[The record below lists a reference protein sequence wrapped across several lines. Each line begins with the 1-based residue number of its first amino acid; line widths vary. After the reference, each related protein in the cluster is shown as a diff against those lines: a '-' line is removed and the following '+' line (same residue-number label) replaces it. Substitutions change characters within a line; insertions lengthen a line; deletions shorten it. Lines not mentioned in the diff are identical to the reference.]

1 MNKKI
6 IVDTI
11 LKKIILNCVVKV
23 WPTGISPVAPGTVCS
38 ILSSSIGYLIN
49 INFGS
54 DVTLFIGIISG
65 FIGYYSTKIYIN
77 RVNKKD
83 PSEVVIDEFS
93 GQMIAT
99 SVAGLS
105 LVFNITAFILFRF
118 FDILKPG
125 IIGKAENIDGA
136 LGIMMDDWLAAIFAV
151 VILLF
156 FYMLGYIDYNWFL
169 I

>member
-1 MNKKI
+1 M
-6 IVDTI
+6 
-11 LKKIILNCVVKV
+11 KKIILNFIVKV
-23 WPTGISPVAPGTVCS
+23 WPAGNSPIAPGTVCS
-38 ILSSSIGYLIN
+38 ILASLIGYMIN

-54 DVTLFIGIISG
+54 DVTLIVGLMSG
-65 FIGYYSTKIYIN
+65 FIGYHTSKIYIN
-77 RVNKKD
+77 KVNKKD
-83 PSEVVIDEFS
+83 PSEVVINEFS

-99 SVAGLS
+99 SATGIS
-105 LVFNITAFILFRF
+105 PIFNITAFILFRF

-136 LGIMMDDWLAAIFAV
+136 LGIMMDDWLAGIFSA

-156 FYMLGYIDYNWFL
+156 FYIFGYIDYNWVL

>member
-1 MNKKI
+1 MKKI
-6 IVDTI
+6 II
-11 LKKIILNCVVKV
+11 NLIVKV
-23 WPTGISPVAPGTVCS
+23 WPAGNSPIAPGTVCS
-38 ILSSSIGYLIN
+38 ILASLIGYVIN

-54 DVTLFIGIISG
+54 DITLLVGLISG
-65 FIGYYSTKIYIN
+65 SIGYYCTKIYIN
-77 RVNKKD
+77 EDKKKD

-99 SVAGLS
+99 SIAGLS
-105 LVFNITAFILFRF
+105 LVFNIIAFILFRF

>member
-1 MNKKI
+1 M
-6 IVDTI
+6 
-11 LKKIILNCVVKV
+11 
-23 WPTGISPVAPGTVCS
+23 
-38 ILSSSIGYLIN
+38 
-49 INFGS
+49 
-54 DVTLFIGIISG
+54 
-65 FIGYYSTKIYIN
+65 
-77 RVNKKD
+77 
-83 PSEVVIDEFS
+83 IDEFS